1 MGQRT
6 YADIP
11 PHLQAAMRI
20 LTLRFFT
27 STVSIQRPF
36 DRLALESVLY
46 QIFLTSTGLWSDQS
60 PLTDFDLEFWL
71 RAETMLER
79 SVIIPGGANSLN
91 SPVLGVPVALFRLA
105 IRAKNMYQHR
115 EEHSLCSLAELRE
128 ELVDWEAIVLGNQDI
143 DLPTVGDSA
152 SRQQSYCESASY
164 LYVLIVSL
172 LLGQTS
178 ERLSTDEQ
186 LPLPAPAHHD
196 AWQIRKA
203 LDILQMLKNDDNWSG
218 CYIGNWCVYTLGYL
232 LSDPQDIQ
240 IVRNEM
246 ERRWKNT
253 RFTQIA
259 RFHDDL
265 EAVWAQRT
273 KSQGSDSHHGL
284 DSVSVYEDEQA
295 PD

>member
-1 MGQRT
+1 MGQKT

-27 STVSIQRPF
+27 SAISIQRPF

-46 QIFLTSTGLWSDQS
+46 QIFLTNTGLWSDQN
-60 PLTDFDLEFWL
+60 PLTNFDLDFWL
-71 RAETMLER
+71 RAEAMLER
-79 SVIIPGGANSLN
+79 SVIIPGGVNSLN

-105 IRAKNMYQHR
+105 IRAKNIYQNRERQSFSALSKHR
-115 EEHSLCSLAELRE
+115 EEVA
-128 ELVDWEAIVLGNQDI
+128 VWEAIILGNQKI
-143 DLPTVGDSA
+143 DSPTGGDLS
-152 SRQQSYCESASY
+152 SRQQGYCESASY
-164 LYVLIVSL
+164 LYVLIVSI

-178 ERLSTDEQ
+178 VCSSTLERIP
-186 LPLPAPAHHD
+186 PLDPAPHD
-196 AWQIRKA
+196 SWQIRKA
-203 LDILQMLKNDDNWSG
+203 LGILQKLKDDDNWSG

-232 LSDPQDIQ
+232 LSDPEDIQ

-253 RFTQIA
+253 RFTQIV

-265 EAVWAQRT
+265 ENVWALRGE
-273 KSQGSDSHHGL
+273 SLRSMSNNRLDGMSDYAEEQVL
-284 DSVSVYEDEQA
+284 D
-295 PD
+295 